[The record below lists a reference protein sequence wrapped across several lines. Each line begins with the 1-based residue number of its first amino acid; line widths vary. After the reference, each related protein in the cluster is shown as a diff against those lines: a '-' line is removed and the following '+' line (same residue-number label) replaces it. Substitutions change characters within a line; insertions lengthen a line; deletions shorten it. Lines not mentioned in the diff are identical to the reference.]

1 MRNGRS
7 QALVLALVGALLLPE
22 PTSQAQTKLSVKN
35 LAKAPAKKGVDLQL
49 SSVKTPLV
57 FEPNK
62 GQADPAFQWIG
73 RGAGFRVGLA
83 ANGATIEFRDR
94 TVARP
99 SKPVLPDVNQLTR
112 AAPSKGSHSTLLKLR
127 LAGSSG
133 WKVAGASP
141 TGGISNYFIGK
152 TAASWRTDIP
162 HYGQVKATGV
172 YQGIDL
178 VFHGNEN
185 ALEYDFVVAP
195 GADPKRIQLQ
205 FEGAAGLQVDKATGE
220 LVLSTKSGV
229 ELRHA
234 KPTIYQEI
242 GGKKVKVP
250 GGFSVL
256 KGDTAGFRLESYD
269 PKHPLVIDPT
279 ISFVRFLGGSDTDE
293 ANGVTVD
300 ALGNSYVT
308 GQTYSGNFPVHGGV
322 VDGSKS
328 GDSDAF
334 VTKLT
339 PDGSILFSTF
349 LGGGDNEQGAGVAA
363 DASGVYVVG
372 QSWSDDFPTRQPLQN
387 GKRGN
392 ADAFVTK
399 LSPSGNRLVY
409 STYLGGGNGENV
421 GGIAVDASQSAYVVG
436 FTLSSDFPVILGGYD
451 TSEPN
456 GGFTPHGF
464 ISKLS
469 PAGTSLVY
477 STYLAGSRTDSI
489 SAIAI
494 DASLSAYVTGE
505 TCSPDF
511 PYAGYQS
518 NEFSGGC
525 STFVTKVSPAGDSL
539 VYSTS
544 LGETSIGAGIVVDAT
559 GDAFVAGTYCGGC
572 DKNSGSFAYVAKL
585 LPTGKLG
592 FLTYLNGSDGV
603 SSGYGVGLD
612 LNGEAYVVGD
622 TTSTTFPGAPPL
634 TPNPTAGFLV
644 KMDKNGQ
651 GPLYTVFLGAAI
663 YSVAVFQPR
672 PRVVALPTYPTIYT
686 AGYRFTGGVS
696 PGHQD
701 AFVVKLSEAPVIVNQ
716 P

>member
-1 MRNGRS
+1 MASVSRPG
-7 QALVLALVGALLLPE
+7 LALLGSCLLAAPM
-22 PTSQAQTKLSVKN
+22 SYAQTKVPAKN
-35 LAKAPAKKGVDLQL
+35 MAKAPKQKGADLQL
-49 SSVKTPLV
+49 SSMKTPLV
-57 FEPNK
+57 FEPNR

-73 RGAGFRVGLA
+73 RGAGFRVGLGT
-83 ANGATIEFRDR
+83 NGATIEFRDR
-94 TVARP
+94 NAAGSPKPAMPDLKQLAKARE
-99 SKPVLPDVNQLTR
+99 KP
-112 AAPSKGSHSTLLKLR
+112 KGAHATLVKLH

-152 TAASWRTDIP
+152 TAANWRTDIP
-162 HYGQVKATGV
+162 QYAQVKATGV

-178 VFHGNEN
+178 VFHGNES

-195 GADPKRIQLQ
+195 GADPKRIQIQ
-205 FEGAAGLQVDKATGE
+205 FEGAASLQVDKASGD
-220 LVLSTKSGV
+220 LVLSTASGV

-234 KPTIYQEI
+234 KPTIYQEV
-242 GGKKVKVP
+242 GGKKVKVS
-250 GGFSVL
+250 GGFAVL
-256 KGDTAGFRLESYD
+256 RGDTAGFTFENYD

-293 ANGVTVD
+293 AEGVAVD
-300 ALGNSYVT
+300 GLGNSYVT
-308 GQTYSGNFPVHGGV
+308 GQTYSGNFPAHGGV

-339 PDGSILFSTF
+339 PQGNILFSTF
-349 LGGGDNEQGAGVAA
+349 LGGGDNDRGAGVAA
-363 DASGVYVVG
+363 DASGVYVGG
-372 QSWSDDFPTRQPLQN
+372 QSWSDDFPVRQALQYN
-387 GKRGN
+387 IHGD
-392 ADAFVTK
+392 ADVFVTK

-409 STYLGGGNGENV
+409 STYLGGKNGENG

-436 FTLSSDFPVILGGYD
+436 FTTSPDFPVVLGGYD

-469 PAGTSLVY
+469 PSGTILTY
-477 STYLAGSRTDSI
+477 STYLAGSRVDSI
-489 SAIAI
+489 SAIAV
-494 DASLSAYVTGE
+494 DNALSAYVTGE

-539 VYSTS
+539 LYSTS
-544 LGETSIGAGIVVDAT
+544 LGETTIGTGIVVDAT
-559 GDAFVAGTYCGGC
+559 GDAYVSGSYCGGC
-572 DKNSGSFAYVAKL
+572 DKTSGSFAYVARL
-585 LPTGKLG
+585 LPTGKISY
-592 FLTYLNGSDGV
+592 LTYLNGSDG
-603 SSGYGVGLD
+603 SSFGQGIGLD
-612 LNGEAYVVGD
+612 LNGDAYVVGD

-644 KMDKNGQ
+644 KMDKNGL
-651 GPLYTVFLGAAI
+651 GPIYTVFLGAAI
-663 YSVAVFQPR
+663 NSVAVFQPR
-672 PRVVALPTYPTIYT
+672 SHSVVVPSYPTIYT
-686 AGYRFTGGVS
+686 AGYRFTGGVA
-696 PGHQD
+696 PGHED

-716 P
+716 